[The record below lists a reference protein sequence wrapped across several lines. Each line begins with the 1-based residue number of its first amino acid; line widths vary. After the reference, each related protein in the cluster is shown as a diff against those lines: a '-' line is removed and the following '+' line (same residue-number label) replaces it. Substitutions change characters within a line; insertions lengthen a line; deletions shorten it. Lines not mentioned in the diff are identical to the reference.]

1 MPGGGTVPRDPYA
14 ILAKL
19 RRLDTRAA
27 QGRLAEAQ
35 MLLFAQ
41 RAAVEAVAAEL
52 RRERSGDAP
61 GTYGAFLARMLAA
74 RQQQAAALV
83 RAGVAL
89 DAERDAVATA
99 RTGEKMLAG
108 LRERRAAADRRR
120 LLRREQ
126 ARLEDALPRG

>member
-1 MPGGGTVPRDPYA
+1 VRRDPYA

-35 MLLFAQ
+35 MLLLAQ

-52 RRERSGDAP
+52 RRERPEDAP

-74 RQQQAAALV
+74 RQQEAAALV
-83 RAGVAL
+83 RAGAAL
-89 DAERDAVATA
+89 DAERDALAAA
-99 RTGEKMLAG
+99 RTGEKVLAE

-120 LLRREQ
+120 LLHREQ